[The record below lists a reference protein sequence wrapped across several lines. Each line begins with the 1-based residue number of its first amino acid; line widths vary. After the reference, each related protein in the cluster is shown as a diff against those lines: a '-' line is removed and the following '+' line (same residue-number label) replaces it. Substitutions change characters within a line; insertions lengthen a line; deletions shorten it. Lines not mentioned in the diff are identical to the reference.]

1 MIRFTLMLDRRRWL
15 LVSLVLVGLAG
26 CDQQDSPLPLVGTL
40 ERDRL
45 ELVAEAQER
54 IVEVMVTEGERV
66 QKDQPLVRLEA
77 SVYEAQLEEARA
89 ARQRAEQRHAELV
102 RGPRRERIQEARA
115 RLDGAA
121 DKLETERREYERIQ
135 KLVDDEVLTASDL
148 DRAFAARQVALA
160 NHDRAAADLA
170 ELLDGTTPE
179 ELGQSQAALAETE
192 AAVRRLELIA
202 DRLLI
207 QAPRDGIIDA
217 LPYKL
222 GERPPAG
229 ASVVVMLA
237 DTAPYVRLYVP
248 EPLRARVSAGLEAQV
263 TIDGVDRIYPGTV
276 RYVASEASFT
286 PYYSLTQRDRSRFSY
301 VAEITLTA
309 EEARDLP
316 TGLAVEVDF
325 PSLR

>member
-1 MIRFTLMLDRRRWL
+1 MLDRRRWL
-15 LVSLVLVGLAG
+15 LVALVLVGLAG

-40 ERDRL
+40 ERDCL

-148 DRAFAARQVALA
+148 DRAFAARQLALA

>member
-1 MIRFTLMLDRRRWL
+1 MLDRRRWL
-15 LVSLVLVGLAG
+15 LVALVLVGLAG
-26 CDQQDSPLPLVGTL
+26 CDQQDSPLPIVGTL

-135 KLVDDEVLTASDL
+135 KLVDDEVVTASDL

-286 PYYSLTQRDRSRFSY
+286 SYYSLTQRDRSRFSY

>member
-1 MIRFTLMLDRRRWL
+1 MLDPRRCL
-15 LVSLVLVGLAG
+15 LLALVLVGFAG
-26 CDQQDSPLPLVGTL
+26 CEQDSSPLPIVGTL

-54 IVEVMVTEGERV
+54 IVEVLVTEGERV
-66 QKDQPLVRLEA
+66 ETAQPLVRLEA
-77 SVYEAQLEEARA
+77 SVYGAQLEQARA

-121 DKLETERREYERIQ
+121 DKLETERREHLRIQ
-135 KLVDDEVLTASDL
+135 KLVDDGVLTASDL
-148 DRAFAARQVALA
+148 DRAFAAQQVALA
-160 NHDRAAADLA
+160 EHDRAAADLA
-170 ELLDGTTPE
+170 ELLEGRTPE
-179 ELGQSQAALAETE
+179 ELGQTQAAVTEAE
-192 AAVRRLELIA
+192 AAVRRLELIT

-207 QAPRDGIIDA
+207 RAPRDGIIDA

-229 ASVVVMLA
+229 ATVLVMLA
-237 DTAPYVRLYVP
+237 DTAPYARVYVP
-248 EPLRARVSAGLEAQV
+248 EPLRARVAAGLEAQV
-263 TIDGVDRIYPGTV
+263 TIDGLDRSYPGTV

-286 PYYSLTQRDRSRFSY
+286 PYYSLTQRDRSRLSY

-309 EEARDLP
+309 EEARELP
-316 TGLAVEVDF
+316 TGLPVEVDF

>member
-1 MIRFTLMLDRRRWL
+1 MLDHRRWL
-15 LVSLVLVGLAG
+15 LVALALVGLAG
-26 CDQQDSPLPLVGTL
+26 CDQQDSPLPIVGTL

-115 RLDGAA
+115 RLDGDA

-135 KLVDDEVLTASDL
+135 KLVADEVLTASDL

-263 TIDGVDRIYPGTV
+263 TIDGVDRIYSGTV

>member
-1 MIRFTLMLDRRRWL
+1 MLDRRRWL
-15 LVSLVLVGLAG
+15 LVALVLVGLAG
-26 CDQQDSPLPLVGTL
+26 CDQQDSPLPIVGTL

-121 DKLETERREYERIQ
+121 DKLETERREFERIQ

>member
-1 MIRFTLMLDRRRWL
+1 MLDRQRWL

-26 CDQQDSPLPLVGTL
+26 CDQQDSPLPIVGTL

-121 DKLETERREYERIQ
+121 DTLETERREYERIQ

-263 TIDGVDRIYPGTV
+263 TIDGVDRIYSGTV
-276 RYVASEASFT
+276 RFVASEASFT

>member
-1 MIRFTLMLDRRRWL
+1 MLDRRRWL

-160 NHDRAAADLA
+160 THDRAAAYLA

>member
-1 MIRFTLMLDRRRWL
+1 MLDRRRWL